1 MRGQSLVGRGGMD
14 ALSTARSG
22 LAAARAER
30 NALLADV
37 LSHVRLSGAIFM
49 RGEYGEPWAFETPEA
64 EELRAMLAQGFER
77 LIPFHAVTT
86 GRAWVDAQGP
96 QHALEDGDHAIV

>member
-1 MRGQSLVGRGGMD
+1 MPEQSLVGRDGID

-22 LAAARAER
+22 LATARAER

-64 EELRAMLAQGFER
+64 EQLSAMLAQGFER

-86 GRAWVDAQGP
+86 GRAWVDAQG
-96 QHALEDGDHAIV
+96 LLLVFV